1 MKSLLYDKPV
11 CVLTGHEFLP
21 DEGGLAHSPWGDVLL
36 EMKGIQFAA
45 VKNVLERGSIVLPMD
60 YYSTGSKKQ
69 MTGMV
74 AAPILIRDDSFICFV
89 VVIYN
94 LVERRLHLHESFFTK
109 QIPEI
114 AASPQSRKNL
124 YHMLRNSFALAALVG
139 LAAVLDS
146 CTVKEDCFQCP
157 VPVEV
162 EIRVFDISSSG
173 FTKAEASDSPA
184 VSHISFAVFDADG
197 DKVGET
203 LCQESDDSD
212 FGKIAIELMPG
223 TYKFVAVGHSCAGDA
238 DINSLEEVV
247 FPGTRPSDTFSI
259 VKEVFVQP
267 AKAFST
273 ALTLARVSSA
283 FVLKINDAIPE
294 NVASIVVYLNASG
307 STPVEGGLKFNP
319 STGLASG
326 NWKVGRN
333 FLVEN
338 IPASQEVTVFTIPF
352 LKDQEVSVKAQALG
366 AGSSVVVE
374 HTIDEIVLA
383 SNKRITASGIF
394 FAATGSGSL
403 TFSTAWDE
411 DLEVEY

>member
-1 MKSLLYDKPV
+1 
-11 CVLTGHEFLP
+11 
-21 DEGGLAHSPWGDVLL
+21 
-36 EMKGIQFAA
+36 
-45 VKNVLERGSIVLPMD
+45 
-60 YYSTGSKKQ
+60 
-69 MTGMV
+69 
-74 AAPILIRDDSFICFV
+74 
-89 VVIYN
+89 
-94 LVERRLHLHESFFTK
+94 
-109 QIPEI
+109 
-114 AASPQSRKNL
+114 
-124 YHMLRNSFALAALVG
+124 MLRNSFVLAALVG

-146 CTVKEDCFQCP
+146 CTVKEGLIGCP
-157 VPVEV
+157 VPVAV
-162 EIRVFDISSSG
+162 ELCGFDVRSGG
-173 FTKAEASDSPA
+173 FTKADGGDAPA
-184 VSHISFAVFDADG
+184 ATRISFAVFDADG
-197 DKVGET
+197 GKVGQT
-203 LCQESDDSD
+203 ICQTFVLPSDEVPEPDNSG

-238 DINSLEEVV
+238 TVNSLSEVV

-259 VKEVFVQP
+259 VKEVTVEP

-283 FVLKINDAIPE
+283 FVLKIIDAIPE
-294 NVASIVVYLNASG
+294 NVASIVVYLNTSG

-383 SNKRITASGIF
+383 SNKRITASGNF
-394 FAATGSGSL
+394 FAAPGSGSL
-403 TFSTAWDE
+403 TCNTTWGDE
-411 DLEVEY
+411 QEVEY